1 MKLFPQLALVSA
13 IAISGNA
20 MAMQALDDESLS
32 AATGQEGI
40 TVTITPPVAGIVI
53 DQIVVNDADGRTGNS
68 LLGDAGSITLGD
80 LAANGAATDF
90 VLDTAGITLVIDA
103 DGVGGAGTVGP
114 VLNVNVDLGATTIT
128 TGDIGVAVGGAT
140 VSSQAT
146 TVKVLNSMDIA
157 FDSMSLNVQLGNE
170 AQGAMIVV
178 DAAVTGGLTISNFAL
193 VDAGGAVSGGEI
205 AIGSIV
211 ITDAGSADLNID
223 ASIDVDTTGLVI
235 TTGGTAMDVVL
246 NDVRLGDAG
255 QATLGD
261 VGLYGLAMA
270 GTTITVAGHP

>member
-1 MKLFPQLALVSA
+1 
-13 IAISGNA
+13 
-20 MAMQALDDESLS
+20 MQALDDESLS

-246 NDVRLGDAG
+246 NDVRLGDIN

-261 VGLYGLAMA
+261 VGLYGLNMS
-270 GTTITVAGHP
+270 GTTITVAGHPSDLWLVDC

>member
-246 NDVRLGDAG
+246 NDVRLGDIN

-261 VGLYGLAMA
+261 VGLYGLNMS

>member
-261 VGLYGLAMA
+261 VGLYGLDMS
-270 GTTITVAGHP
+270 GTTITVAGHN